1 MDLISVIVPVYNVE
15 KYLDRCFRSL
25 LEQTY
30 ENIEIIAV
38 DDGSTD
44 RSGLL
49 CDDYAKKDARIQ
61 VIHQKNVGLGFARNT
76 GLEQAKGKYIAFVD
90 GDDYIGKE
98 YIQDL
103 HHLILQEQAD
113 TCIGG
118 YTKVYARSQTVY
130 PNVLAGKMFRENVT
144 KEFLPRMCGADNGG
158 DDYIEMSVCMGL
170 FSNEIIQ
177 KYHLRF
183 VSERGFISEDLVF
196 DFDYYP
202 HSKGVCVSH
211 STDYYYCDNE
221 NSLTTKYRKDRF
233 EKQLI
238 LYHAILKKAEEL
250 SIEELCRPR
259 LNHTLVAIARYSI
272 KLENKFFAVNGKQ
285 VAKQRIQAICEN
297 EELKAIWNQY
307 DDKNLKRSSRIV
319 NFMIRHRWTTALW
332 FAMSVKN
339 RLHI

>member
-1 MDLISVIVPVYNVE
+1 
-15 KYLDRCFRSL
+15 
-25 LEQTY
+25 
-30 ENIEIIAV
+30 
-38 DDGSTD
+38 
-44 RSGLL
+44 
-49 CDDYAKKDARIQ
+49 
-61 VIHQKNVGLGFARNT
+61 
-76 GLEQAKGKYIAFVD
+76 
-90 GDDYIGKE
+90 
-98 YIQDL
+98 
-103 HHLILQEQAD
+103 
-113 TCIGG
+113 
-118 YTKVYARSQTVY
+118 
-130 PNVLAGKMFRENVT
+130 
-144 KEFLPRMCGADNGG
+144 
-158 DDYIEMSVCMGL
+158 
-170 FSNEIIQ
+170 
-177 KYHLRF
+177 
-183 VSERGFISEDLVF
+183 
-196 DFDYYP
+196 
-202 HSKGVCVSH
+202 
-211 STDYYYCDNE
+211 
-221 NSLTTKYRKDRF
+221 LTTKYRKDRF